1 MGISLLVRL
10 ILLFVSA
17 LFLQSGFAQDFS
29 RWSLPE
35 GARARIGKGWVSE
48 IDYSPDGS
56 LLVVASS
63 IGVWLYDAHTGSEV
77 DILTGHRGT
86 VTCVAFS
93 PDGMRIASGS
103 DDDTVRLWDVHTGKL
118 LRTLNGHSNMVNSV
132 AFSPDGALMASGDW
146 LGFIRLWDAHTGEN
160 RLLLDG
166 HTKSV
171 NSVAF
176 SPDGLTLASGSDD
189 TTVRLWDVRAG
200 KQLNT
205 LKGHDGAVKSVTY
218 SPDGAKLA
226 SGASA
231 SSGDGLPQDLRT
243 WDAHTGE
250 HLQTFGGFADCG
262 FFDCGPSIEN
272 YIGHI
277 FGVNTV
283 DFSPDGNMLASGGDS
298 SIQFWNAHT
307 GEHLNTLE
315 GRTDFVESVMFSP
328 NGFTLVSAGR
338 EGIRFWRT
346 RTVQG
351 LRTIQEHAPP
361 VLSVA
366 FSPSGDSFVS
376 GGIDWSLRL
385 WDVRTREIRQ
395 RFEGYAASVA
405 FSPDGSMLASGALFP
420 DSRRYFAQLA
430 DAYTPVRLWDA
441 DTGKFLRELKSHKG
455 AVVSVAFSPD
465 GDLLASGSYDKTICL
480 WDTRT
485 GDNLITFQ
493 GHTDEIYS
501 VAFSPDGRTLAS
513 GSLDKTVRLW
523 DVQSGVNL
531 YTLGAH
537 TKQVRSV
544 EFSPDGT
551 LLASGGLDKTIR
563 LWQPQTGQALRT
575 LKGYTGWVTCLA
587 FSPDGSVLAS
597 GSGDHPLADTN
608 TNSIRFWNPRTG
620 KLLQTLDGHSA
631 PVTSVDF
638 LPNSG
643 GLASA
648 SLDGTILLWDFT
660 TPATWGGIK
669 QLSAVSGSN
678 RMLNLSTPASASTP
692 TATLLLPNYPNP
704 FNPETW
710 IPYQLKRSADVTLTI
725 YDMRGHAVRTLEV
738 GHQPAGFYQSRERAA
753 YWDGQNQQGETVA
766 GGVYFCTL
774 NAGGFTATR
783 KMLVG
788 K

>member
-1 MGISLLVRL
+1 MGVSLLVRL

-29 RWSLPE
+29 RWSLPD

-56 LLVVASS
+56 LLAVASS

-77 DILTGHRGT
+77 NLLTGHRGT
-86 VTCVAFS
+86 VTSVAFS

-103 DDDTVRLWDVHTGKL
+103 DDDTVRLWEVHTGEL
-118 LRTLNGHSNMVNSV
+118 LHTLNGHANMVNSV
-132 AFSPDGALMASGDW
+132 AFSPDGGLIASGDW
-146 LGFIRLWDAHTGEN
+146 QGIIRLWDAHSGEN
-160 RLLLDG
+160 RLLFDG
-166 HTKSV
+166 HTKGVNSVVFSPDGLVLASGSDDATVRLWEARSGKLLNILEGHWDSV

-176 SPDGLTLASGSDD
+176 SPDGS
-189 TTVRLWDVRAG
+189 
-200 KQLNT
+200 
-205 LKGHDGAVKSVTY
+205 
-218 SPDGAKLA
+218 KLA

-231 SSGDGLPQDLRT
+231 SSGEGLPQDLRT
-243 WDAHTGE
+243 WDVRTGE
-250 HLQTFGGFADCG
+250 HLQTFGSRVDCWI
-262 FFDCGPSIEN
+262 FDCALTPEN
-272 YIGHI
+272 YDGHWSD
-277 FGVNTV
+277 VHTV
-283 DFSPDGNMLASGGDS
+283 DFSPDGNMLASGGDFT
-298 SIQFWNAHT
+298 IRLWNAHT

-315 GRTDFVESVMFSP
+315 GHTDFVESVVFSP

-351 LRTIQEHAPP
+351 LRTIPEHAPP

-366 FSPSGDSFVS
+366 FSPGGDSFVS

-405 FSPDGSMLASGALFP
+405 FSPDGRMLASGALFP
-420 DSRRYFAQLA
+420 DFRRYFTQQA
-430 DAYTPVRLWDA
+430 DGYAPVRLWDA
-441 DTGKFLRELKSHKG
+441 DTGKFLRELKAHKG
-455 AVVSVAFSPD
+455 TVFSVAFSLD
-465 GDLLASGSYDKTICL
+465 GSMLASGSRDKTICL
-480 WDTRT
+480 WDTRI
-485 GDNLITFQ
+485 GDNLFTFQ

-523 DVQSGVNL
+523 DVRSGENL

-537 TKQVRSV
+537 TKQVTSV

-597 GSGDHPLADTN
+597 GTGDHPLGDTN

-631 PVTSVDF
+631 FVTSVDF

-660 TPATWGGIK
+660 TPATWGNIK
-669 QLSAVSGSN
+669 RMAAVDNSN
-678 RMLNLSTPASASTP
+678 YLPNPSPPASAP

-710 IPYQLKRSADVTLTI
+710 IPYQLANPATVMLTI
-725 YDMRGHAVRTLEV
+725 YDMRGHAVRTLAV
-738 GHQPAGFYQSRERAA
+738 GYQPPGVYRSRDRAA
-753 YWDGQNQQGETVA
+753 YWDGRNEMGETVA
-766 GGVYFCTL
+766 NGVYFCTL
-774 NAGGFTATR
+774 RAGDYTATR
-783 KMLVG
+783 KMLVS

>member
-1 MGISLLVRL
+1 MESSLLIRL
-10 ILLFVSA
+10 IVLFVTS

-29 RWSLPE
+29 RWGLPE

-56 LLVVASS
+56 LLAVASS
-63 IGVWLYDAHTGSEV
+63 IGIWLYDAHTGSEV
-77 DILTGHRGT
+77 NLLTGHRGA
-86 VTCVAFS
+86 VTSVAFS

-103 DDDTVRLWDVHTGKL
+103 DDDTVRLWDVNTGNL
-118 LRTLNGHSNMVNSV
+118 LRTLNGHSNMVNAV
-132 AFSPDGALMASGDW
+132 AFSPDGGLMASGDW
-146 LGFIRLWDAHTGEN
+146 LGFIRLWDVNTGEN
-160 RLLLDG
+160 RLLFDG
-166 HTKSV
+166 HTKGV

-189 TTVRLWDVRAG
+189 KTVRLWDVREG

-205 LKGHDGAVKSVTY
+205 LKGHDGAVKSVVY
-218 SPDGAKLA
+218 SPDGAQLA

-231 SSGDGLPQDLRT
+231 SSGDGLRQDLRT

-315 GRTDFVESVMFSP
+315 GHTDFVESVVFSP

-346 RTVQG
+346 RTGQG

-361 VLSVA
+361 VHSVA
-366 FSPSGDSFVS
+366 FSPSGDTFVS
-376 GGIDWSLRL
+376 GGIDRSLRL
-385 WDVRTREIRQ
+385 WEVRTREIRQ
-395 RFEGYAASVA
+395 RFEGYVGGVA
-405 FSPDGSMLASGALFP
+405 FSPNGSMLASGALFP
-420 DSRRYFAQLA
+420 DSRRYVAQLA

-441 DTGKFLRELKSHKG
+441 YTGKLSRELKAHKG
-455 AVVSVAFSPD
+455 AVSSVAFSPD
-465 GDLLASGSYDKTICL
+465 GGMLASGSSDKTIRL
-480 WDTRT
+480 WDTRN
-485 GDNLITFQ
+485 GDNLNSFQ
-493 GHTDEIYS
+493 GHTEEISS

-523 DVQSGVNL
+523 DVQSGENL

-537 TKQVRSV
+537 TKQVTSV
-544 EFSPDGT
+544 AFSPDGT
-551 LLASGGLDKTIR
+551 LLASGGLDKTIH
-563 LWQPQTGQALRT
+563 LWRPQIGEALQT
-575 LKGYTGWVTCLA
+575 LKGHTSLVLCLA

-597 GSGDHPLADTN
+597 GGGDHPLGDTN

-620 KLLQTLDGHSA
+620 KLLETLDGHSA
-631 PVTSVDF
+631 FVTSVDF

-648 SLDGTILLWDFT
+648 SWDGTILLWDFT
-660 TPATWGGIK
+660 TPATWGEIK
-669 QLSAVSGSN
+669 QMTTVSDSN
-678 RMLNLSTPASASTP
+678 RMPNLSAPASASTP

-704 FNPETW
+704 CNPETW
-710 IPYQLKRSADVTLTI
+710 IPYQLKTPVEVAITI
-725 YDMRGHAVRTLEV
+725 YNTKGRAVRTLEV
-738 GHQPAGFYQSRERAA
+738 GHQPAGVYRSRERAG
-753 YWDGQNQQGETVA
+753 YWDGRNQQGETVA
-766 GGVYFCTL
+766 NGVYFCTL
-774 NAGGFTATR
+774 KAGRFSATR
-783 KMLVG
+783 KMLVS

>member
-1 MGISLLVRL
+1 MGVFLVFRLSLLFLSV
-10 ILLFVSA
+10 
-17 LFLQSGFAQDFS
+17 LFLQSGFAQDS
-29 RWSLPE
+29 TRWGLPE
-35 GARARIGKGWVSE
+35 GAKARIGKGWISE

-56 LLVVASS
+56 LLAVASS
-63 IGVWLYDAHTGSEV
+63 IGVWLYDAHTGNEV
-77 DILTGHRGT
+77 ALLTGHRGA
-86 VTCVAFS
+86 VTSVAFS
-93 PDGMRIASGS
+93 PDGMRVASGS

-118 LRTLNGHSNMVNSV
+118 LYTLNGHANMVNSV

-146 LGFIRLWDAHTGEN
+146 QGIIRLWDAHSGEN
-160 RLLLDG
+160 HLLLDG
-166 HTKSV
+166 HTKGV

-189 TTVRLWDVRAG
+189 TTVRLWDARSG
-200 KQLNT
+200 KLLKT
-205 LKGHDGAVKSVTY
+205 LKGHRDSVNSLAF
-218 SPDGAKLA
+218 SPDGTKFA

-231 SSGDGLPQDLRT
+231 GSGEGLPQVLRM
-243 WDAHTGE
+243 WDARTGE
-250 HLQTFGGFADCG
+250 HLQTFGKLADCG
-262 FFDCGPSIEN
+262 FFDCAFTPEN
-272 YIGHI
+272 YDGH
-277 FGVNTV
+277 FLDVTCV
-283 DFSPDGNMLASGGDS
+283 DFTPDGETLASGGDDG
-298 SIQFWNAHT
+298 IRFWNAHT
-307 GEHLNTLE
+307 GEHLKTPE
-315 GRTDFVESVMFSP
+315 GHTDIVASVAFSP
-328 NGFTLVSAGR
+328 NGFTLVSASR

-346 RTVQG
+346 RTGQG

-366 FSPSGDSFVS
+366 FSPSGDAFVS

-420 DSRRYFAQLA
+420 DSRRYFAQRA

-441 DTGKFLRELKSHKG
+441 DTGKFLRELKAHKG
-455 AVVSVAFSPD
+455 TVFSVAFSPD
-465 GDLLASGSYDKTICL
+465 GGMLASGSRDKTICL

-485 GDNLITFQ
+485 GDNLTTFE

-523 DVQSGVNL
+523 DVRSGENL

-537 TKQVRSV
+537 TKQVISV

-575 LKGYTGWVTCLA
+575 LKGYTGWVTSLA

-597 GSGDHPLADTN
+597 GSGDHPLGDTN

-631 PVTSVDF
+631 YVTSVDF
-638 LPNSG
+638 LPDSG

-648 SLDGTILLWDFT
+648 SWDGTILLWDFT
-660 TPATWGGIK
+660 TPATWGEIK
-669 QLSAVSGSN
+669 QLTAVSDSN
-678 RMLNLSTPASASTP
+678 RMPNLSAPANAP
-692 TATLLLPNYPNP
+692 AATLLLPNYPNP

-710 IPYQLKRSADVTLTI
+710 IPYQLAKPSEVLLKI
-725 YDMRGHAVRTLEV
+725 YDMKGQTVRTLV
-738 GHQPAGFYQSRERAA
+738 MGHQPTGVYQSRGQAA
-753 YWDGQNQQGETVA
+753 YWDGRNRQGETVA
-766 GGVYFCTL
+766 SGVYFCTL
-774 NAGGFTATR
+774 TAGDSRATR